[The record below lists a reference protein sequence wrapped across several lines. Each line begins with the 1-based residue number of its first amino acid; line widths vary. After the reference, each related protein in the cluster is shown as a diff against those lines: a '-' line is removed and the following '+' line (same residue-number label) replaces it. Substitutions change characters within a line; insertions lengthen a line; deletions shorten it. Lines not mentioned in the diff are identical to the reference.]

1 MNDNSLNKKSFENSE
16 FKANVRTAGAD
27 DFVFLYNLD
36 TDVIS
41 LSDEVVQVLNL
52 PSNKFNNA
60 FNTLSSICHPEDNE
74 LFAKAIARLKTG
86 GMGDFIAEY
95 RFENGKELTR
105 NNLLEAVIVFDSN
118 VKSLKQINALRG
130 CKNVIDRML
139 TEESEDTE

>member
-60 FNTLSSICHPEDNE
+60 FNTLSSICHPEDSE

-95 RFENGKELTR
+95 RFENGKEFYVPVTIRGRVLSIGASGNILT
-105 NNLLEAVIVFDSN
+105 
-118 VKSLKQINALRG
+118 
-130 CKNVIDRML
+130 
-139 TEESEDTE
+139 